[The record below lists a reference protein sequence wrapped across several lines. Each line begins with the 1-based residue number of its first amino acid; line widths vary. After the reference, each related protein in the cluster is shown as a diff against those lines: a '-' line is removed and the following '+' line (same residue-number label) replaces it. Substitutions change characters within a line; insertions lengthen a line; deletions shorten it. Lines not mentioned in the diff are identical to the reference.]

1 MGAIFPKL
9 CCNFPRSLP
18 SCTFINQRPVGKQI
32 EGSRNRREKH
42 MIQYFMND
50 KTNYY
55 IILKP
60 NYKDYYITTSLRG
73 RVILFR
79 GSHIIT

>member
-1 MGAIFPKL
+1 
-9 CCNFPRSLP
+9 
-18 SCTFINQRPVGKQI
+18 
-32 EGSRNRREKH
+32 